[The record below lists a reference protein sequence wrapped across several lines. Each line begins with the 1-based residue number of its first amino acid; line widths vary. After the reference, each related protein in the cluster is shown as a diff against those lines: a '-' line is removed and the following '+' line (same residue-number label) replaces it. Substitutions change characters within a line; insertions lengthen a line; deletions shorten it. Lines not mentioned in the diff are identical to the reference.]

1 MRLGPLE
8 AGVLPLLFTSVFP
21 CLLCHHPGGMSGK
34 SFDLELWRPA
44 FITPASP
51 HRSYETLGKQIQ
63 LVSGSQFLYL
73 KNRLGNL
80 SSRTTG
86 KTAALSCAGVAS
98 TVLARN
104 GCSIH
109 VAYFPFLFLFSRGR
123 GGKEATLNLA
133 LIRPLRAQTLHAMT
147 VPRSNPVSITPA
159 SFDVD
164 AWSFPHLTQSPK
176 QMQPKL
182 SPLVPLPPSRFLSAS
197 MPCVKIVDSCWPHDW
212 EDRPIQRGN
221 FQLSA
226 LVSGKQEGVV
236 HTAVTWSRRA
246 HLMRQLDS
254 GLGWILNP
262 DWVLGP
268 TRNVSF
274 H

>member
-1 MRLGPLE
+1 M
-8 AGVLPLLFTSVFP
+8 
-21 CLLCHHPGGMSGK
+21 
-34 SFDLELWRPA
+34 ELWRPA

-109 VAYFPFLFLFSRGR
+109 VAYFPFLVLFSRGR

-133 LIRPLRAQTLHAMT
+133 LIRPLHAQTLHAMT

-164 AWSFPHLTQSPK
+164 AWSFPPSYTKPQANATQAKSP
-176 QMQPKL
+176 
-182 SPLVPLPPSRFLSAS
+182 SPSASLQVSICQYALRKNCRFLLAS
-197 MPCVKIVDSCWPHDW
+197 
-212 EDRPIQRGN
+212 
-221 FQLSA
+221 
-226 LVSGKQEGVV
+226 
-236 HTAVTWSRRA
+236 
-246 HLMRQLDS
+246 
-254 GLGWILNP
+254 
-262 DWVLGP
+262 
-268 TRNVSF
+268 
-274 H
+274 